1 MTQDREY
8 HRPVMAGEVV
18 ELLGQV
24 PVGVVVDATYGGG
37 GHARELLRVLGRRH
51 RVLGIDRDPEAVA
64 QAEHLGGRLK
74 VVHGN
79 FADLEDVLAREE
91 MDAPVGILFDFGVSS
106 HQLDEGR
113 RGFSYRQPGP
123 LDMRMDPGQKISA
136 ADIVNEATAS
146 ELASLIRRF
155 GEEPRAARIA
165 DAIVRA
171 RPIADTVE
179 LAEVIAD
186 AVPGPRQRA
195 HPARRTFQALR
206 IAVNDEISAVE
217 QGIDQAL
224 EALAIDGRCVAI
236 SYHSL
241 EDRAVKRRFA
251 SAVSGCV
258 CPPDLPVCGC
268 GASARFRL
276 LTRGALKASSS
287 EVIDNPRARS
297 ARLRALARV
306 AA

>member
-24 PVGVVVDATYGGG
+24 PAGVVVDATYGGG
-37 GHARELLRVLGRRH
+37 GHARELLRVLGPRH
-51 RVLGIDRDPEAVA
+51 RVLGVDRDPEAVA
-64 QAEHLGGRLK
+64 RAERPGGRLK

-79 FADLEDVLAREE
+79 FADLEDVLVREGIE
-91 MDAPVGILFDFGVSS
+91 APVGVLFDFGVSS
-106 HQLDEGR
+106 HQLDEAR

-123 LDMRMDPGQKISA
+123 LDMRMDPGQAVSA
-136 ADIVNEATAS
+136 ADIVNDTAAS

-165 DAIVRA
+165 DAIVKA
-171 RPIADTVE
+171 RPITDTVE
-179 LAEVIAD
+179 LAEIIAS
-186 AVPGPRQRA
+186 AVPGHRQRA
-195 HPARRTFQALR
+195 HPARKTFQAIR
-206 IAVNDEISAVE
+206 IAVNDEIRAVE

-224 EALAIDGRCVAI
+224 EALAIEGRCVAV

-241 EDRAVKRRFA
+241 EDRAVKRRLA
-251 SAVSGCV
+251 AAVAGCV

-268 GASARFRL
+268 GATARFRL
-276 LTRGALKASSS
+276 LTRGALKASPA
-287 EVIDNPRARS
+287 EVTDNPRARS
-297 ARLRALARV
+297 ARLRALTRV